1 MHAPMLRPLSIL
13 GLVFCLAACGG
24 RAASPSAAVPSE
36 DAPAPSAARARD
48 APPAEAPR
56 HASRS
61 ALGVARLQIDG
72 DTERGGVH
80 RSQRVKVRYRAWDAA
95 GARVDGGDPEGKLAT
110 WLVMA
115 LPPGLQESVVDM
127 GLGQTWRLWIPSE
140 ASFEE
145 GDRVYEVQL
154 LEVVERRVSGAPEDV
169 AAPPPSAEVTGSGL
183 ASRVLEPG
191 TGVTHPS
198 AASSVTVHYTGW
210 TTDGEMFDSSVT
222 RGSPATF
229 PLSRVIRGWTE
240 GVPLMV
246 PGEIRRFWIPAA
258 LAYGD
263 NPRPGA
269 PRGMLVFDV
278 ELMDIE

>member
-24 RAASPSAAVPSE
+24 RAASPSVVAPP
-36 DAPAPSAARARD
+36 DAPAPSVARAAD

-115 LPPGLQESVVDM
+115 LPPGLQESVIDM

-169 AAPPPSAEVTGSGL
+169 AAPPPSAEVTSSGL

-198 AASSVTVHYTGW
+198 AESSVTVHYTGW
-210 TTDGEMFDSSVT
+210 TTDGAMFDSSVE
-222 RGSPATF
+222 RGEPLTL

-278 ELMDIE
+278 ELMDIQ